1 MVAPAPRTLSVT
13 FSIII
18 TSFVDSTL
26 EMWGFERSWFTV
38 FCWLADPISHLLWKW
53 ETPSVKVLG
62 CVLRPS
68 FLFRR
73 SKEACVLLRV
83 LRICTS
89 QRELWPL
96 GEGPNVFLVGKH
108 RRTHMKRG
116 DCCWM
121 LFVEGTEP
129 KAISLLSLSME
140 FILWC
145 PCSKWGLPQTSAPLH
160 VVKMA
165 GELQEVL
172 VPSSLLES

>member
-1 MVAPAPRTLSVT
+1 MNLESPGRSADPTGKIRHTTRLRWKTMVAPAPRTLSVT
-13 FSIII
+13 FSVII
-18 TSFVDSTL
+18 TSFVDSAL

-38 FCWLADPISHLLWKW
+38 FCWLTDPISHHLWKW
-53 ETPSVKVLG
+53 ETPPVKVLG

-68 FLFRR
+68 FLLRR

-108 RRTHMKRG
+108 RWTHMKRR

-129 KAISLLSLSME
+129 KAISLKLEHGVHSVVSM
-140 FILWC
+140 
-145 PCSKWGLPQTSAPLH
+145 
-160 VVKMA
+160 
-165 GELQEVL
+165 
-172 VPSSLLES
+172 